1 MQRVQRPQWI
11 VMLPLISKASA
22 APKQKLWIVNAARSL
37 PCLHVQIQLGIFEQ
51 LLYFCF
57 WKLSDLF
64 GHCQSSFWSPHPSV
78 KPLLPACSNTIGHF
92 WAASFLS
99 FKTYFQLGLLF
110 DGGTDSRRQRDN
122 FKVSAQGHP
131 RQPSIHPSCR
141 SVSTNSVALL
151 FSLDTQGQTVQIFGT
166 FCPPLLGKNRLWQNQ
181 TLLYPNLC
189 IHKSSSIFLKAI
201 RKTLDVS
208 VSAKPL
214 HFITVWL
221 INRCKR

>member
-57 WKLSDLF
+57 WKLSHLF

-92 WAASFLS
+92 WAASFFS
-99 FKTYFQLGLLF
+99 FKGYFQLGLLF

-131 RQPSIHPSCR
+131 HQPSIHPSCR

-166 FCPPLLGKNRLWQNQ
+166 FCPPLLVKKQ
-181 TLLYPNLC
+181 TLT
-189 IHKSSSIFLKAI
+189 KSDIA
-201 RKTLDVS
+201 VS
-208 VSAKPL
+208 KSL
-214 HFITVWL
+214 HP
-221 INRCKR
+221 